1 MGRFR
6 HQSSVMWGRMAS
18 CGRLFTGLL
27 RRRTSGPI
35 ANRPQHAILP
45 HVLIALF
52 ALCSIAPAQPVFN
65 VDVRLVRLLVTAKD
79 QRGQLVGSL
88 DAQDFSIF
96 DSGVPQTI
104 SVFERNTAFP
114 LSVSVLIDTSGSTAK
129 DLRYE
134 VTSVGKFLK
143 TLLGEGNPK
152 DAAALYAFNDSVTLL
167 SSFTRREARLNGAM
181 QNIHADGG
189 TSFYDAISLASD
201 GLRDREGRHVI
212 VVVTDGGDTTS
223 RLKYKEALEAAHR
236 AEATLYPILVV
247 PITNDAGRN
256 TGGEHALETL
266 ASGTGG
272 RVFQPSVGAQ
282 LDKAFAD
289 IIRDLRTQYLIG
301 YYPRNLPADAP
312 VFHLVRVETAR
323 KDLRAQTRTGYYGDQ
338 SPKTFSRP

>member
-1 MGRFR
+1 
-6 HQSSVMWGRMAS
+6 
-18 CGRLFTGLL
+18 
-27 RRRTSGPI
+27 
-35 ANRPQHAILP
+35 
-45 HVLIALF
+45 
-52 ALCSIAPAQPVFN
+52 
-65 VDVRLVRLLVTAKD
+65 
-79 QRGQLVGSL
+79 L

-272 RVFQPSVGAQ
+272 RVFQPSIGAQ
-282 LDKAFAD
+282 LDKAFSD